1 MKTKIF
7 VILLIVFI
15 AFGFL
20 VYFNKYLSK
29 GTLSVSSNPADAS
42 IYIQG
47 QLAGTTPYEVK
58 LPEGTY
64 EVKISKK
71 GFEDY
76 ETTIDLR
83 GGTKRS
89 VSVSLEKLQYLL
101 GPIDNAIYKISSDGK
116 IREKVGGDFDAGIR
130 FFCPL
135 PGGKRIVF
143 SVYHDENK
151 KSSIWIMDTNGN
163 GKKNLTGNSEIPLFG
178 LFPFPDGRNI
188 LFVSSGSTPDF
199 LSLWTIDLNGN
210 KRKITEIKNPA
221 ASLYCVISPSGKKI
235 LAYSYDLME
244 SHGPSPLW
252 IVDSSGKN
260 LKNLTIGMEGKV
272 VSASFFP
279 NENKVLIDF
288 LGSVSKPQLT
298 GLWVT
303 DSDGKNIKRIT
314 KYRESPDSVILS
326 PEILDSGKK
335 IFFVSDQCLWSVN
348 SNGTNEKLVTAGVS
362 DFYPLSNGKTLLLFG
377 TQFHF
382 LKINT
387 NGTGLKQITGDS
399 TAKLIKQPY
408 IPKPLYFE
416 RWCGNFSPISPDERK
431 VILASDLHVIC
442 CIVSLH
448 TGKVVD
454 SSGKIVLPLQA
465 FWLPEQ

>member
-1 MKTKIF
+1 MKTKIL

-15 AFGFL
+15 ALSFL
-20 VYFNKYLSK
+20 IYFNKYLSK
-29 GTLSVSSNPADAS
+29 GTLSVSSNPVGAS

-47 QLAGTTPYEVK
+47 QLAGTTPYEAK
-58 LPEGTY
+58 LPEGPY
-64 EVKISKK
+64 KVKISKK

-76 ETTIDLR
+76 ETTVDLR
-83 GGTKRS
+83 GGTKKS
-89 VSVSLEKLQYLL
+89 VSVTLEKLQYLL

-135 PGGKRIVF
+135 PGGKRIIF
-143 SVYHDENK
+143 SVYHNENK
-151 KSSIWIMDTNGN
+151 KSSMWIMDTNGSN
-163 GKKNLTGNSEIPLFG
+163 KKNLTGNSEIPIFG
-178 LFPFPDGRNI
+178 LFPFPDGKKI
-188 LFVSSGSTPDF
+188 LFASSGSTPGF
-199 LSLWTIDLNGN
+199 ISLWTIDLNGN
-210 KRKITEIKNPA
+210 KRKITEIENPA

-279 NENKVLIDF
+279 DGNKVLVDF
-288 LGSVSKPQLT
+288 LGSVFQPQLT

-303 DSDGKNIKRIT
+303 DLDGKSIKRIT
-314 KYRESPDSVILS
+314 KYRESQDSVITS
-326 PEILDSGKK
+326 PEILEGGKK

-348 SNGTNEKLVTAGVS
+348 SDGTNEKLITAGVS
-362 DFYPLSNGKTLLLFG
+362 DFYPLPDEKTLLLFG

-382 LKINT
+382 SKINT
-387 NGTGLKQITGDS
+387 DGTGLKQIIGDS

-408 IPKPLYFE
+408 IPKSLYFE
-416 RWCGNFSPISPDERK
+416 RWCSNFSPISPDERK
-431 VILASDLHVIC
+431 VILVSDLRAIC
-442 CIVSLH
+442 CIVRLY
-448 TGKVVD
+448 TGKVVN
-454 SSGKIVLPLQA
+454 SSAKIVLPLQA